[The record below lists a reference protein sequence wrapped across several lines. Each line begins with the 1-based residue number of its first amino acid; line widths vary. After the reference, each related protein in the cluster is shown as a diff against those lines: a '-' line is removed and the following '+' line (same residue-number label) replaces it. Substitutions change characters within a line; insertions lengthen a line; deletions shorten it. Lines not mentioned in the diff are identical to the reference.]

1 MEPMQQSRKLDR
13 YKKRISFAQAFV
25 NISNKNCAFVDE
37 NCEVTVIFDM
47 EQRMTLR
54 LVDSNSQQE
63 VILTLVYAKCDA
75 IQRIKMWDTLYALA
89 SDMDEE
95 ENFGGLPVHLNE
107 IDNFRHCVTTCN
119 LHDIGFKGSI
129 FTWWNGRTEE
139 DCIFKRLDR
148 VLANMEFQQMFS
160 EHATFQDVVK
170 ENGTIDFSSN
180 PFIIFNH
187 NLKKLKR
194 ALSVW
199 SRATYGDIFQKIASL
214 EEVVLVHEAQFEIN
228 PTKLNR
234 ESLNKVQAE
243 LIRVLSLEE
252 KFWKQKS
259 CMSWFKDGDRNT
271 KLFHAKVNG
280 RRRRLQLNRIQNSEG
295 N

>member
-1 MEPMQQSRKLDR
+1 MHRQQHFKFVGLMEPMQQSRKLDR

-37 NCEVTVIFDM
+37 NYEVTVIFDM

-89 SDMDEE
+89 SDMVTPWIVGDDF
-95 ENFGGLPVHLNE
+95 NVVSSLGG
-107 IDNFRHCVTTCN
+107 
-119 LHDIGFKGSI
+119 
-129 FTWWNGRTEE
+129 
-139 DCIFKRLDR
+139 
-148 VLANMEFQQMFS
+148 MEGLKKIAFLR